1 MDFDLVLKVSMM
13 IFICG
18 IFNWNCATA
27 LSILQK
33 L

>member
-27 LSILQK
+27 L
-33 L
+33 